1 MLFMAG
7 ILTDALFIAL
17 LAWCGVSDLKKREI
31 PNTAILLMLGLG
43 AAHMV
48 ISACLGCPWYEY
60 PLGTL
65 LAVPFFIAWTKGL
78 FGGGDV
84 KLVFVM
90 GLYLG
95 LSLTLA
101 AMAFTVVA
109 CVGLLLWL
117 WAGKRSVKTRI
128 ALAPVLSLGA
138 LAAVALG
145 YLF

>member
-1 MLFMAG
+1 M
-7 ILTDALFIAL
+7 
-17 LAWCGVSDLKKREI
+17 
-31 PNTAILLMLGLG
+31 
-43 AAHMV
+43 
-48 ISACLGCPWYEY
+48 
-60 PLGTL
+60 
-65 LAVPFFIAWTKGL
+65 
-78 FGGGDV
+78 

>member
-31 PNTAILLMLGLG
+31 PNIAILLMLGLS

-48 ISACLGCPWYEY
+48 ISACLGCLWYVY
-60 PLGTL
+60 PLGAL
-65 LAVPFFIAWTKGL
+65 PAVPFFITWTKGL

-95 LSLTLA
+95 LSLMLA

-109 CVGLLLWL
+109 CVGLLLWF
-117 WAGKRSVKTRI
+117 WAGRRSVKSRI

-138 LAAVALG
+138 LVAVALG
-145 YLF
+145 YIF